1 MSPSI
6 AALLCIAVILY
17 LFYIDRKT
25 GDGSSWALWIPIF
38 WMLFAGSRYVSQWLE
53 LGIPI
58 ESEAAYLDGSPLD
71 RNVFLFL
78 IIAGIYTL
86 VRRRIDWNG
95 FFSRNKWI
103 WLFLLFGLI
112 SVVWSDYPFVSFKRW
127 VKALGNV
134 VMALVILTEARPYE
148 ALGIVLRRLAYVLLP
163 LSVLFI
169 KFYPDLGRAYHMGVP
184 MFTGVAF
191 QKNGLGQICLIAG
204 IYFAWDLLLNRRESP
219 EPGRRLHYSIYFLIL
234 PMLLWLFHMANS
246 ATSLV
251 CMFLVFCLFL
261 AGRQPMIR
269 RKPSRILSIGAIVF
283 VSSILLEYLFD
294 VSGSILS
301 LLGRD
306 PSLTTRIPIW
316 SEILGMVTNPLLG
329 TGFESFWSGERM
341 SYIWDRYG
349 DIIQSHNGYIDIYIN
364 IGLVGLGLLI
374 GCIVSGFIK
383 AFKVLKHDYL
393 HAMLRIGLIT
403 AVVAYNF
410 TEASF
415 KPLNNMFVLLLIG
428 LIDTPLVISGT
439 TPASCWASP
448 PHGH

>member
-1 MSPSI
+1 MSHNI
-6 AALLCIAVILY
+6 ATLICFFIIFH
-17 LFYIDRKT
+17 LFFIDRKVNVE
-25 GDGSSWALWIPIF
+25 SSSALWIPLI
-38 WMLFAGSRYVSQWLE
+38 WMFLAGSRYVSQWLN
-53 LGIPI
+53 LGQPI
-58 ESEAAYLDGSPLD
+58 LSEEAYIDGSPVD
-71 RNVFLFL
+71 RFVFLLLLF
-78 IIAGIYTL
+78 IGIYVLSRREKGWRTL
-86 VRRRIDWNG
+86 NTGNAWVW
-95 FFSRNKWI
+95 FFF
-103 WLFLLFGLI
+103 LFCLL
-112 SVVWSDYPFVSFKRW
+112 SVFWSDYPFVSFKRW
-127 VKALGNV
+127 IKALGDV
-134 VMALVILTEARPYE
+134 VMALVILTETNPYE
-148 ALGIVLRRLAYVLLP
+148 ALGVVLRRLAYVLLP

-169 KFYPDLGRAYHMGVP
+169 KFYPDLGRAYHMGAP
-184 MFTGVAF
+184 MYTGVAF

-204 IYFAWDLLLNRRESP
+204 IYFAWDLLLNRRNYP
-219 EPGRRLHYSIYFLIL
+219 APGHRLHYSVYLLIL
-234 PMLLWLFHMANS
+234 PMLLWLFYMANS

-269 RKPSRILSIGAIVF
+269 QKPSRILSIGTIVLF
-283 VSSILLEYLFD
+283 SSILLEYLFD
-294 VSGSILS
+294 ISGSILS

-329 TGFESFWSGERM
+329 TGFESFWLGECM
-341 SYIWDRYG
+341 SYIWDMYG
-349 DIIQSHNGYIDIYIN
+349 NIIQSHNGYIDIYVN

-383 AFKVLKHDYL
+383 AFKMLKHDYL

-428 LIDTPLVISGT
+428 LIDTPLVINSNA
-439 TPASCWASP
+439 PASHWASP
-448 PHGH
+448 PRG